1 MLDQATSPQK
11 SHKLLGLRGKRI
23 LVVEDDPVV
32 AIAYRYQLRAVG
44 AEAVAYGST
53 VAAALKCMVDHPIDA
68 AIVDYRLR
76 DGPSG
81 LLMQWLS
88 KHQIPFIVV
97 SGWPEQL
104 PLSSSR
110 IPILEK
116 PVAADDLCAALV
128 AVLY

>member
-1 MLDQATSPQK
+1 MPDQATYPQDA
-11 SHKLLGLRGKRI
+11 HKYLRLRDKRI

-44 AEAVAYGST
+44 AEAVAYGSSVT
-53 VAAALKCMVDHPIDA
+53 AALKCMADHQIDA

-81 LLMQWLS
+81 LLMQWLAR
-88 KHQIPFIVV
+88 HHIPFIVV

-116 PVAADDLCAALV
+116 PVSVDDLCAALV
-128 AVLY
+128 SVLY